1 MAKDQTKRIS
11 SKDLNHDISS
21 NDALKSIDG
30 YSPINAQ
37 CSVANVKSLYDSMV
51 TARANETQ
59 AEAAL
64 STARDKALNAEWSF
78 HNIILASKDQVK
90 AQFGKDSNE
99 LHSMGIKKSSE
110 YKKRASKK
118 KASAVR

>member
-1 MAKDQTKRIS
+1 ME
-11 SKDLNHDISS
+11 
-21 NDALKSIDG
+21 KSVVNFTTG
-30 YSPINAQ
+30 G
-37 CSVANVKSLYDSMV
+37 LYM
-51 TARANETQ
+51 T
-59 AEAAL
+59 L
-64 STARDKALNAEWSF
+64 GALNAEWSF